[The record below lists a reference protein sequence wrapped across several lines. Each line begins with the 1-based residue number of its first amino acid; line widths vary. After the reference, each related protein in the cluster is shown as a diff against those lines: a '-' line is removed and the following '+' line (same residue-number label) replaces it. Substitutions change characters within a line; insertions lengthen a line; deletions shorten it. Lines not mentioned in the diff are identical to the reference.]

1 MCRRVDY
8 VSVFGNNASIECQPF
23 TGGTFDRQACEQSL
37 NGVLL
42 EGQQFSIDDQSFASL
57 SGSLRR
63 PTWNNDT
70 CQNALQR
77 ATILFSYE
85 PGENSTSVA
94 SISSINLKKVIY
106 KNLRRIDVM
115 NFKRQINVQ
124 FSTEDIPELSPSTTN
139 MTSEFQPGYE
149 AGDLIMVNENVSVSV
164 PSLGSCVDGPQIDAQ
179 FMTPMKS
186 ICTIR

>member
-1 MCRRVDY
+1 MY
-8 VSVFGNNASIECQPF
+8 LF
-23 TGGTFDRQACEQSL
+23 
-37 NGVLL
+37 LL

-85 PGENSTSVA
+85 PGENSTSA
-94 SISSINLKKVIY
+94 TSISSVNLRNVVY
-106 KNLRRIDVM
+106 KNLRQIDVM
-115 NFKRQINVQ
+115 NFKRQIKVQ
-124 FSTEDIPELSPSTTN
+124 FFTGDIPDLSSSTTN
-139 MTSEFQPGYE
+139 TTNEFQTGYE
-149 AGDLIMVNENVSVSV
+149 AGDLVMISENVSVSI
-164 PSLGSCVDGPQIDAQ
+164 PSLGSCIDGPQIDAQ